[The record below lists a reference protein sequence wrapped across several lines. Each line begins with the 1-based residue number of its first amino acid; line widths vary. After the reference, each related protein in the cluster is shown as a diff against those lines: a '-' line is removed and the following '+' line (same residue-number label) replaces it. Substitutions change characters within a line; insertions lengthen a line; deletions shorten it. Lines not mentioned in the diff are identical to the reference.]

1 MRSIGLSSPFR
12 GISSASQ
19 PPMQT
24 VDVSEPVRDTS
35 DTLRAQMEDR
45 PIRVR
50 QIREV
55 AVRRVL
61 GNLSQLQPLFLNLCL
76 NAIQAK
82 ARLGR

>member
-1 MRSIGLSSPFR
+1 
-12 GISSASQ
+12 
-19 PPMQT
+19 MQT
-24 VDVSEPVRDTS
+24 VDGFEPVRDTS

-76 NAIQAK
+76 NAI
-82 ARLGR
+82 